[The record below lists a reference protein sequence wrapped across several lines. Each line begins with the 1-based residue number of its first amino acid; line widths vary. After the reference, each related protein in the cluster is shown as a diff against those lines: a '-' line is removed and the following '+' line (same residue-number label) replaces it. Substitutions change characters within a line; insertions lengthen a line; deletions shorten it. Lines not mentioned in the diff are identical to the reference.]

1 MLTGGY
7 AHVIDDEEQWNK
19 NFGRDIL
26 IGMLGLP
33 EERWHQRARQEST
46 AVQKQWVAEFAKQF
60 HPYDWT
66 RQL

>member
-1 MLTGGY
+1 M
-7 AHVIDDEEQWNK
+7 
-19 NFGRDIL
+19 L

-46 AVQKQWVAEFAKQF
+46 SVQVQWVQQFSTDF